1 MRKESAIELKNLG
14 AFLKRNPGIKI
25 ELGGHTDSRG
35 NDTDNML
42 LSTERAKTVYNYL
55 ITNEGIAANRLSFKG
70 YGKTQV
76 IITDKTIESLK
87 SIVEKELAH
96 QKNRR
101 TVYKIIN

>member
-1 MRKESAIELKNLG
+1 M
-14 AFLKRNPGIKI
+14 KRNPSLKI

-35 NDTDNML
+35 NDTDNLL

-55 ITNEGIAANRLSFKG
+55 ITNEGIASNRLSYKG

-76 IITDKTIESLK
+76 IITDKTIEALK
-87 SIVEKELAH
+87 SLEEKELAH